1 MRNVHDFKVDETE
14 FLGYLFNY
22 RKSLI
27 INKTEKVE
35 KGDYCRLFEVYQD
48 SYVLTDR
55 NLLFEIVGIGK
66 IKGICNTKDVHYID
80 LQKVA
85 TE

>member
-1 MRNVHDFKVDETE
+1 MRNVHDFRIDEKE

-27 INKTEKVE
+27 INKSKKVE
-35 KGDYCRLFEVYQD
+35 KGEYARLFEVCQD
-48 SYVLTDR
+48 SYVITGR
-55 NLLFEIVGIGK
+55 SLLFKILEIGK
-66 IKGICNTKDVHYID
+66 IKGMSNTEDVYYID
-80 LQKVA
+80 LEKIM